1 MSNIFEALE
10 LAQLERSGEK
20 TADIVPLPEEAPVE
34 NIRPTRKRDVS
45 TEKKAVGMEMV
56 TLYRTIDMMLPDRE
70 HKTVQFV
77 GSQQGEG
84 VSTIVMGVARTA
96 AIMFGQRV
104 LVLEAA
110 HHNPAQHRRFSQDG
124 RHGGREAQENR

>member
-34 NIRPTRKRDVS
+34 NIRPTRKRTVS
-45 TEKKAVGMEMV
+45 TVKEAVGMEMV
-56 TLYRTIDMMLPDRE
+56 TLYRTIDMMLPNRE

-84 VSTIVMGVARTA
+84 VSTIVMEVARTA

-104 LVLEAA
+104 LVLDAA
-110 HHNPAQHRRFSQDG
+110 HHNPAHAVT
-124 RHGGREAQENR
+124 HVLE